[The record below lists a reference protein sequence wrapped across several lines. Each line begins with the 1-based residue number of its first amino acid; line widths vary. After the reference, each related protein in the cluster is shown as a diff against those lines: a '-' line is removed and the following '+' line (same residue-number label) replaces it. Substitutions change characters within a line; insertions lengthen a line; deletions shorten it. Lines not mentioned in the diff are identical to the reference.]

1 MDGYISKVILKYGH
15 PCPSKPQLPPQ
26 KHCEVIYGVKE
37 QFAQEEDTSPPLD
50 NQGTKRIQGIVG
62 AMLYYARAMKNNLHV
77 GLSDIESHQAAATKR
92 TNESFNQILN
102 YCATYPANG
111 IIYRSRDM
119 VLCAHSD
126 AGFHN
131 EIKGRSRS
139 GAYIFLPKNYAMP
152 RWNGSVLT
160 LAKTITFV
168 LSSAYEAKLGALF
181 ITAQ

>member
-1 MDGYISKVILKYGH
+1 M
-15 PCPSKPQLPPQ
+15 
-26 KHCEVIYGVKE
+26 
-37 QFAQEEDTSPPLD
+37 
-50 NQGTKRIQGIVG
+50 N
-62 AMLYYARAMKNNLHV
+62 NNLHV

-152 RWNGSVLT
+152 RSNGSVLT

-168 LSSAYEAKLGALF
+168 LSSAYEAELGALF